1 MVPTAPRRVP
11 SQVDSSR
18 GGRELHRSRT
28 LPTNP
33 LHSPV
38 ELQRNAS
45 YGSSIRRIE
54 PRRPTS
60 TALPPRSDPI
70 PPSIEMMQTDGYA
83 RPSSNR
89 AHNDVATAQP
99 GITSPENEPYY
110 DTIGDGYEDMH
121 PADSGYVNR
130 QAQPGSEYENRHA
143 GSEYVNRHAGS
154 EYENRH
160 AGSEY
165 ENRHAGSEY
174 ENKTAG
180 PEYENGHAGRR

>member
-1 MVPTAPRRVP
+1 MIPTALRRVP

-28 LPTNP
+28 LPTKP
-33 LHSPV
+33 HHSPV

-60 TALPPRSDPI
+60 TALPCSDPI
-70 PPSIEMMQTDGYA
+70 PQMMQTDGYA

-89 AHNDVATAQP
+89 ACNDVATAQP

-143 GSEYVNRHAGS
+143 GSEY
-154 EYENRH
+154 
-160 AGSEY
+160 

-180 PEYENGHAGRR
+180 PV